1 MSSLVEGLN
10 IPKNILER
18 KSSTGS
24 LMSTSSMDDTFMLSN
39 GDTDGQHGSFAF
51 FSVPPP
57 TPAMANL
64 AEEET
69 EHDPLQQTVA
79 SQKSASLEP
88 LADRGTNVGSS
99 GGLRRSFSHG
109 SAPAL
114 VSGRKT
120 LVVRGRGGNTGRR
133 NNQHARRR
141 SASGLPRLSLTAIN
155 EAFVVNAKDPM
166 LSPCDD
172 EPESPVDADGGLSV
186 VHRITSY
193 SSSDVSMLQHGG
205 SLDGLASLTNGLT
218 SSSSIYEQSSLEEG
232 VNGAGLGIGMDGFVG
247 GSFVDALEAAATLQG
262 ADRVSNLSTST
273 SDVGEDVEAMLL
285 AEFDESAA
293 LMDFDSAAR
302 ESIDHSHYLALQNR
316 GLLPPSPQSSNSS
329 QHFDTGSSHQSLI
342 YPGYTQTPPH
352 IAAALA
358 YGYGALTVLPPT
370 GMVPGGGYTP
380 YTAGTLRAQSPQILR
395 HPSPAPTSPVV
406 VNTTGPSRAS
416 PYPLPVNPL
425 LMSRSRTRS
434 VPAMRL
440 QTNLAASNNNNSN
453 NRRQPLSAGLYPV
466 TPGTP
471 NSPPSPMTPI
481 SPTISAYGSLDNH
494 VVGYGSAGYPLGLSQ
509 GSSGSLPTLHTANQP
524 PQLEHDYAY
533 LTPTTPLHG
542 RLKSGRHSTSSLA
555 SPNYVTHS
563 APHSRQS
570 IPRVSFPRTSS
581 TPTPSS
587 DASIP
592 HVRIDDLIREHD
604 ALVAQV
610 AEAQKAR
617 RKEDEE
623 TSKMIE
629 TLNRLM
635 GVHGI

>member
-1 MSSLVEGLN
+1 ME
-10 IPKNILER
+10 
-18 KSSTGS
+18 
-24 LMSTSSMDDTFMLSN
+24 DTFMLSN
-39 GDTDGQHGSFAF
+39 GDTDSQHGSFAF

-57 TPAMANL
+57 TPAMVNL
-64 AEEET
+64 AEEDT
-69 EHDPLQQTVA
+69 DLHPSHQNVT
-79 SQKSASLEP
+79 SQKSALLEP
-88 LADRGTNVGSS
+88 LADRGTNVGG

-205 SLDGLASLTNGLT
+205 SLDGLASLANGMT
-218 SSSSIYEQSSLEEG
+218 SSSSIYEHSSLDEG

-262 ADRVSNLSTST
+262 ADRISNLSTST

-285 AEFDESAA
+285 AEFEENAT

-302 ESIDHSHYLALQNR
+302 GSIDHNHYLALQNR

-342 YPGYTQTPPH
+342 YPGYSQTPPH

-358 YGYGALTVLPPT
+358 YGYGALTVLPT
-370 GMVPGGGYTP
+370 AGVVPGGGYAT
-380 YTAGTLRAQSPQILR
+380 YTAGALRAQSPQILR
-395 HPSPAPTSPVV
+395 HPSPSPTSPVV
-406 VNTTGPSRAS
+406 VTSAGPSRVA

-440 QTNLAASNNNNSN
+440 HTNLAASNNNN
-453 NRRQPLSAGLYPV
+453 RMQPHSAGLYPV

-481 SPTISAYGSLDNH
+481 SPTISAYGSLENH
-494 VVGYGSAGYPLGLSQ
+494 VVGYGTAGYPLGLSH
-509 GSSGSLPTLHTANQP
+509 GSSGSLPTLHTAHQP
-524 PQLEHDYAY
+524 PQPENDYAY

-587 DASIP
+587 DTSIP